1 MCPYSGRPDNH
12 SGHMLTHRLL
22 LFETMRDPAAY
33 NVYVSHLVRREGP
46 CGSLRDGG
54 LAEYV
59 AKTPFLFFVKGR
71 NTATVCLACD
81 TKQPCWTTVPPSPM
95 IGVRDFEKYVD
106 KHRRAGCFSD
116 IEATRANTRTTLE
129 DIVAGTAARTRVL
142 RAGAKPVE
150 APTANVLEVAPGP
163 AAAPAARAA
172 GGEIKNHVVLSPDL
186 RTMIN
191 TLYGNDDLVE
201 NLARADTP
209 EEHNEELLR
218 CLEIVLQDA
227 IRERAGRTM

>member
-1 MCPYSGRPDNH
+1 MCPYEGRPDNH

-22 LFETMRDPAAY
+22 LFETMRNEAAY
-33 NVYVSHLVRREGP
+33 NVYVSYLVRRDGP

-54 LAEYV
+54 LSEYV

-81 TKQPCWTTVPPSPM
+81 TKKPCWTAVPPSPM
-95 IGVRDFEKYVD
+95 IGVRDFEKYVE
-106 KHRRAGCFSD
+106 KHRRAGCFDD
-116 IEATRANTRTTLE
+116 IPSTRANTRTTLE
-129 DIVAGTAARTRVL
+129 DIVAGTEARTRVL
-142 RAGAKPVE
+142 RAGARSIE
-150 APTANVLEVAPGP
+150 APAANVLEVAPGP
-163 AAAPAARAA
+163 APAAPAS
-172 GGEIKNHVVLSPDL
+172 GEVKNHVVLTPAL
-186 RTMIN
+186 QTMIN

-201 NLARADTP
+201 NLKRAETP

-227 IRERAGRTM
+227 IRERARLTM